1 MQLWATDITLAAGD
15 FRLSYDLGHW
25 VNDGLMTLFFLLVGM
40 ELRREFDMGE
50 FRERRRVQVPVIA
63 ALGGMLLPVAIF
75 LAITPAGEAARG
87 WAMVMATDTAF
98 AVGVLALVGRR
109 SSLRLR
115 IFLLTLVIVD
125 DVAAISVIAVVH
137 STNVQPLA
145 LVAGVALLGAM
156 VVLRRIGAGTSWIY
170 VALAWGSGW
179 PPRPR
184 GASHGGRCRRRPADR
199 RPPAAPRV
207 APGSDRRDPSV
218 PPAAEPCARGRS
230 CAPHHHV
237 TLAERA
243 TPARPASLDE
253 LRDRAALRTG
263 QRRHRPERRCVRP
276 PVCSPLAIGVIAGLV
291 VGKTLDIPAGAWLA
305 TRSFLGGLPLSV
317 GWPSLIAASSVA
329 GIGFTVSL
337 LIADLSYTGV
347 LLEDAKL
354 GILAASIVAALLSI
368 VMFYGMSLLPRD
380 RLRRAEAR
388 T

>member
-50 FRERRRVQVPVIA
+50 FRERRRVQVPVIV

-75 LAITPAGEAARG
+75 LAITPAGEAARN

-170 VALAWGSGW
+170 VALG
-179 PPRPR
+179 
-184 GASHGGRCRRRPADR
+184 
-199 RPPAAPRV
+199 
-207 APGSDRRDPSV
+207 
-218 PPAAEPCARGRS
+218 
-230 CAPHHHV
+230 
-237 TLAERA
+237 
-243 TPARPASLDE
+243 
-253 LRDRAALRTG
+253 
-263 QRRHRPERRCVRP
+263 
-276 PVCSPLAIGVIAGLV
+276 
-291 VGKTLDIPAGAWLA
+291 
-305 TRSFLGGLPLSV
+305 
-317 GWPSLIAASSVA
+317 
-329 GIGFTVSL
+329 
-337 LIADLSYTGV
+337 
-347 LLEDAKL
+347 L
-354 GILAASIVAALLSI
+354 GIWLAASAAGCI
-368 VMFYGMSLLPRD
+368 PRWPVSPS
-380 RLRRAEAR
+380 AC
-388 T
+388 